1 MFVAIKYATMSKLSK
16 LYDAIKTLREAG
28 VSTDEIEEKISQAEE
43 EIISNDILPIITE
56 NIAPALQEVQRELVL
71 LVEYKPNEPISVRI
85 TRKRNI
91 TSLIHDTKTIVP
103 TNVTIDASKQEVK
116 RRSIQRNVGV
126 NIASATGLRVVF
138 PNGKVI
144 CERKAVDTL
153 EETIRIIGVDR
164 VAQILYTDSVLQPC
178 KVDLLS
184 KMRDSYYG
192 SRQKPIGQGYLLFT
206 CTNTDTKKRQI
217 LAISKA
223 LNLGLK
229 VDILMP

>member
-1 MFVAIKYATMSKLSK
+1 MSKLSK

-103 TNVTIDASKQEVK
+103 MNVSEVK
-116 RRSIQRNVGV
+116 
-126 NIASATGLRVVF
+126 
-138 PNGKVI
+138 
-144 CERKAVDTL
+144 
-153 EETIRIIGVDR
+153 IREVS
-164 VAQILYTDSVLQPC
+164 L
-178 KVDLLS
+178 
-184 KMRDSYYG
+184 
-192 SRQKPIGQGYLLFT
+192 
-206 CTNTDTKKRQI
+206 
-217 LAISKA
+217 
-223 LNLGLK
+223 
-229 VDILMP
+229 

>member
-1 MFVAIKYATMSKLSK
+1 MSKLSK

-103 TNVTIDASKQEVK
+103 INVSDGKIREEVK
-116 RRSIQRNVGV
+116 RQSVHRDNGGNKAQ
-126 NIASATGLRVVF
+126 ATGLRVVF
-138 PNGKVI
+138 PDGTVI

-153 EETIRIIGVDR
+153 EVTINKIGIENVAKVLNSTYVDP
-164 VAQILYTDSVLQPC
+164 VLRTCQ
-178 KVDLLS
+178 VDLIS
-184 KMRDSYYG
+184 KSKATDAYYA
-192 SRQKPIGQGYLLFT
+192 SRQKPIGKGYLLFT
-206 CTNTDTKKRQI
+206 CTNNGVKKRQI
-217 LAISKA
+217 LALSKA
-223 LNLGLK
+223 LNLNLK
-229 VDILMP
+229 VDIIG